1 MLVKVVV
8 LGSGGVGKSALTVQ
22 FVYGMFV
29 EKYHDPTIED
39 AHRKPI
45 SFDGNEMMLEIL
57 DTAGTEHYATMRD
70 LIMKNFGQ
78 GFVVVYSITTQSTF
92 NEVSDLMEQ
101 ILFTK
106 DVDDTP
112 MVLVGNKCDLSDQR
126 VITTEQGELLAKK
139 FRCGFLESSARTKI
153 NVERIFYEL
162 VRRIIPTL
170 FKTERKTDRK
180 GNTKNGKGSCQLF

>member
-1 MLVKVVV
+1 
-8 LGSGGVGKSALTVQ
+8 
-22 FVYGMFV
+22 
-29 EKYHDPTIED
+29 
-39 AHRKPI
+39 
-45 SFDGNEMMLEIL
+45 MMLEIL

>member
-1 MLVKVVV
+1 
-8 LGSGGVGKSALTVQ
+8 
-22 FVYGMFV
+22 
-29 EKYHDPTIED
+29 
-39 AHRKPI
+39 
-45 SFDGNEMMLEIL
+45 
-57 DTAGTEHYATMRD
+57 
-70 LIMKNFGQ
+70 
-78 GFVVVYSITTQSTF
+78 
-92 NEVSDLMEQ
+92 
-101 ILFTK
+101 
-106 DVDDTP
+106 

-180 GNTKNGKGSCQLF
+180 NLDNTSSVLPNDSQNRKKLAPPLNTHGNLKSPRTVLTHPKDDGAKDEVQQHDDMAKSFLQAVIGSNKPLPSDFNAYNYVDNFYTKIHLLEREIPKTNSNVKSTWSRNTLKFPLPF